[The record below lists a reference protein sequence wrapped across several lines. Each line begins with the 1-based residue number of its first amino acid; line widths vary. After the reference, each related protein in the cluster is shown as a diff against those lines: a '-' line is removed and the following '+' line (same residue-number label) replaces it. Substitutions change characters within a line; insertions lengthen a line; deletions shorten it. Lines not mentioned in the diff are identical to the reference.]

1 LDIIESERG
10 RLYEYIIPYFRDT
23 KSCRALQIP
32 VEELHQ
38 VFHAHAVQIFI
49 IFVEQV
55 QKSGSL
61 KQRIDLIAGP
71 PDVRGIVFN
80 AKRFEGLEVSQPHI
94 LKSEIGRDFGFA
106 FYTTDIQ
113 AQAERWAR
121 RRAMIESRRTKTKV
135 QAIVSVYEWDED
147 AAKQLRFL
155 QLHRCEHGMV
165 GFGRDLP
172 QSNRL
177 FSRL

>member
-1 LDIIESERG
+1 MI
-10 RLYEYIIPYFRDT
+10 LY
-23 KSCRALQIP
+23 
-32 VEELHQ
+32 H
-38 VFHAHAVQIFI
+38 
-49 IFVEQV
+49 
-55 QKSGSL
+55 GST
-61 KQRIDLIAGP
+61 
-71 PDVRGIVFN
+71 
-80 AKRFEGLEVSQPHI
+80 LEVQQPHI

-155 QLHRCEHGMV
+155 KFDGASMEWLDLVVICRSQIDYSHGYDIVEGKIANDNV
-165 GFGRDLP
+165 GETVSYVMQGIMRKEDAIE
-172 QSNRL
+172 RL
-177 FSRL
+177 RFEKINNQIAFCTEAALRTLYFQNSYICGSVNP